1 MKRYNRGVSLI
12 ELLVAVTIL
21 LIGTIPLLR
30 VIMFGLE
37 TGNRANKLTIATNLA
52 RDMAEEIRTQAFSE
66 EFVYGGS
73 KSIDNV
79 YKKKPDN
86 PQSFGLESGETGATA
101 KPKKGRIGVFND
113 VDDYNGWCRGKD
125 CSGSYQALETYDGY
139 RYNGSDGYPPYFGFT
154 RRVRVHNLDV
164 GGDRPLHEF
173 YADPFESYTST
184 DNTQF
189 IKRYDF
195 QNWSSL
201 TEKTDGTDATGLT
214 PLKRVEITVT
224 YEGPVVKGVN
234 VVDVSYVVMPYIK
247 D

>member
-1 MKRYNRGVSLI
+1 MKTYNRGVSLI

-21 LIGTIPLLR
+21 LIGTVPLLR
-30 VIMFGLE
+30 VILFGLE
-37 TGNRANKLTIATNLA
+37 TGNRAHKITIATNLA
-52 RDMAEEIRTQAFSE
+52 RDMAEEMRTQAFSE
-66 EFVYGGS
+66 EFVYNS
-73 KSIDNV
+73 AECSINNV
-79 YKKKPDN
+79 YKKKPDK
-86 PQSFGLESGETGATA
+86 PQCFGLDSGESGATA
-101 KPKKGRIGVFND
+101 GNGGRIAVFDD
-113 VDDYNGWCRGKD
+113 VDDYNGWCRGRD

-154 RRVRVHNLDV
+154 RSVRVHNLDV

-195 QNWSSL
+195 QNWSTL

-224 YEGPVVKGVN
+224 YEGPVVKGVD

-247 D
+247 E